1 MRFKLSDYQ
10 TIKVET
16 KLRIG
21 RIMMSRPEVRN
32 AFDERMIPE
41 IHQAIDSLSADPD
54 VRVIVVTGE
63 GTAFSA
69 GADIDW
75 MRRMG
80 QLGFEENYQDAL
92 KLAHMLD
99 ALSMCPKPT
108 VARVNGPAIGGG
120 TGLVAACDVAIADP
134 KAFFSFS
141 EVKIGLVPGCIGPY
155 VIRKVGQG
163 RARELFIT
171 GRRIYADE
179 AERYGLVNLVAGE
192 GKLDEEVDG
201 LLKQLLSSGPEAMH
215 AAKRLVRDVPGQT
228 REEYI
233 QYTARMIAELRTS
246 AEGQEGTKAF
256 LEKRKPGWNL

>member
-1 MRFKLSDYQ
+1 
-10 TIKVET
+10 
-16 KLRIG
+16 
-21 RIMMSRPEVRN
+21 MSRPEVRN
-32 AFDERMIPE
+32 AFDERMIQE
-41 IHQAIDSLSADPD
+41 IHRAVDELGGNSD
-54 VRVIVVTGE
+54 VRAIVVTGE
-63 GTAFSA
+63 GSAFSA

-92 KLAHMLD
+92 KLAYMLD

-108 VARVNGPAIGGG
+108 VARINGPAIGGG

-155 VIRKVGQG
+155 VVRKVGQG

-179 AERYGLVNLVAGE
+179 AERYDLVNKVAEE
-192 GKLDEEVDG
+192 GKLDDEVEA
-201 LLKQLLSSGPEAMH
+201 LLKQFLTSGPEAVH
-215 AAKRLVRDVPGQT
+215 AAKRLVRDVPSQS

-233 QYTARMIAELRTS
+233 KYTANMIAELRTGP
-246 AEGQEGTKAF
+246 EGQEGTKAF
-256 LEKRKPGWNL
+256 LEKRKPGWVR